1 MAKYDR
7 NFDFLALTAVAGA
20 SIEDTRYRMYGI
32 GGSLN
37 SVANKFTLLNIDYST
52 AKPEQENL
60 RQQVQS
66 VFGTLS
72 LGFWNKVY
80 LDVTERVEWN
90 SISAVPTPTTIA
102 ILR

>member
-1 MAKYDR
+1 
-7 NFDFLALTAVAGA
+7 
-20 SIEDTRYRMYGI
+20 MYGI

-90 SISAVPTPTTIA
+90 SNLGGANTNHYSYPSVGVTG
-102 ILR
+102 ILTDIFPMI